1 MGPTGKKPSPHDANR
16 EDAGRP
22 IDDDDHHRTLRSSDR
37 PRLLFASQAPASSC
51 SSLFFSLFRFDLFFS
66 FFFFLP
72 ASPYRVG
79 AVREK
84 ERLDRLS
91 DTMARRCDA
100 APPMDA
106 PGDGEHASLTDALP
120 TEMVCRIV
128 SLFRARPGDWMP
140 LLLTSR
146 AMAAACRA
154 TLDPAS
160 DRVHCGAGGAG
171 PTLAARLVDRY
182 AKDVPG
188 VLDAYR
194 CANASALLVEACRAG
209 DLALT
214 RTLLDGRDRWRVD
227 VTYRNNRPLLECVR
241 LNSAIG
247 VQMLLATGRADPVDH
262 PGAAHLGRCALH
274 QKPACRR
281 PDHPALCDACAR
293 GQPGGPWSDSDDD
306 DDDDDDD
313 DHVNDD
319 GDGPHNAHRGGTYLD
334 DYDDDPLADTEEDDD
349 DMEDENVD
357 VGDGRDP
364 RIVGHEPARGDDVR
378 AVPVGLAHAPAAVAL
393 AAHLH
398 GGDGDFEVDYGAL
411 FDGQD
416 DGDDDNDRDYEPH
429 ASVYAN
435 LVNEDE
441 DDDDEIG
448 ESHGVCRNR
457 GRDRG
462 GDDGDDDRDNDEDED
477 GDEDGPESGDD
488 KEVGGAGL
496 WTDDRDDFNAA
507 VDVRDDD
514 DDGWGDEPRH
524 EAVAW
529 EGAADPA
536 TVPAHMLPAG
546 SGGEH
551 ALAVRRADLARCVC
565 RRGMTFA
572 IVWIDDEGRE
582 IGGRAQGPASEPLWF
597 LVCEDPTALVA
608 DGPLS
613 FLTAHAHPPSRPAV
627 PLWHG
632 DDHLNANSADD
643 ASGSSGGGKNDHNRS
658 GGGPAVVGRA
668 IDMFVMDQGAADDP
682 NRDANLDNDGDE
694 EEDEMRAES
703 IDQVEGGSQG
713 SPMVFGDRAVSPA
726 VFHGDDDTDD
736 GADNA
741 STHRREH
748 GVERTTTP
756 SEPHDTDAAA
766 PGSVAVVEGQAALW
780 IDGGGRVAAR
790 IPCTCASDGRPF
802 YTQSMQ
808 RWCPLFWAAL
818 MSVGVLGQLLGHVG
832 AATAADR
839 PGAGAERRWACR
851 PADVLMLAVAQMVV
865 FSSVSHMASLSDLH
879 AAALDL
885 MLRAGAI
892 DLAAHGDFLVA
903 FAADRGC
910 SEIIEMLVEYGGG
923 AKGVIDVTAHGDL
936 ALRRALWRYVRL
948 YRPASGAGARLE
960 PEERSSRM
968 CLYAAVLVALASAAG
983 LDTGGMDPTDA
994 LMEPLDPG
1002 FVRALARRVYPGM
1015 TANEIGRLRLPPL
1028 RPHYPPPFT
1037 PPL

>member
-1 MGPTGKKPSPHDANR
+1 
-16 EDAGRP
+16 
-22 IDDDDHHRTLRSSDR
+22 
-37 PRLLFASQAPASSC
+37 
-51 SSLFFSLFRFDLFFS
+51 
-66 FFFFLP
+66 
-72 ASPYRVG
+72 
-79 AVREK
+79 
-84 ERLDRLS
+84 
-91 DTMARRCDA
+91 MARRGNA
-100 APPMDA
+100 ATPIDVHS
-106 PGDGEHASLTDALP
+106 DCEHASLTDALP

-128 SLFRARPGDWMP
+128 SLFRARPGDWMA

-160 DRVHCGAGGAG
+160 DRVRCGAAGAG

-182 AKDVPG
+182 AEDVPS

-227 VTYRNNRPLLECVR
+227 VSYRHNRPLLECVR

-247 VQMLLATGRADPVDH
+247 VQMLLATGGADPVDH

-274 QKPACRR
+274 QEPACRR

-313 DHVNDD
+313 HVNDNVDDD
-319 GDGPHNAHRGGTYLD
+319 GDGPHDAHRGTYLD
-334 DYDDDPLADTEEDDD
+334 DYDDDPLADTDEDDND
-349 DMEDENVD
+349 IEDENVD
-357 VGDGRDP
+357 DDGGRDP
-364 RIVGHEPARGDDVR
+364 RAVGHDSADGAGIR
-378 AVPVGLAHAPAAVAL
+378 AVPVGLGHAPAAAVPAT
-393 AAHLH
+393 HSH
-398 GGDGDFEVDYGAL
+398 GGDGDFEVDYDAL

-416 DGDDDNDRDYEPH
+416 GGGDDDSDYEPR
-429 ASVYAN
+429 ASVYTN
-435 LVNEDE
+435 LVDDE
-441 DDDDEIG
+441 NDDDYGDGEDNRDDDVA
-448 ESHGVCRNR
+448 ESHGSRRNR
-457 GRDRG
+457 GRDPSRG
-462 GDDGDDDRDNDEDED
+462 DDDGDEEGDEDED
-477 GDEDGPESGDD
+477 EDDGPESGDD
-488 KEVGGAGL
+488 QEVGGTGL
-496 WTDDRDDFNAA
+496 WTGDRDDFGAA

-514 DDGWGDEPRH
+514 DDGWSDEPRH

-536 TVPAHMLPAG
+536 MAPAHILPAG
-546 SGGEH
+546 SGGGH
-551 ALAVRRADLARCVC
+551 ALAVRRSDLARCVC
-565 RRGMTFA
+565 RRGMAFA
-572 IVWIDDEGRE
+572 IVWIDDDGRE

-627 PLWHG
+627 PMWCG
-632 DDHLNANSADD
+632 NDHLNADSADD
-643 ASGSSGGGKNDHNRS
+643 ASGYSENDHSASDRCS
-658 GGGPAVVGRA
+658 TAVGRA
-668 IDMFVMDQGAADDP
+668 VGMFAVDQSAAGDR
-682 NRDANLDNDGDE
+682 NRDADFDGGE
-694 EEDEMRAES
+694 EGQEDESTAENTN
-703 IDQVEGGSQG
+703 QVEDG
-713 SPMVFGDRAVSPA
+713 SPRSSTPFGNRTVSPA
-726 VFHGDDDTDD
+726 VFHGDDDGND
-736 GADNA
+736 GLGNDA
-741 STHRREH
+741 STHDHEH
-748 GVERTTTP
+748 GVERTATP
-756 SEPHDTDAAA
+756 SEPHDADATA
-766 PGSVAVVEGQAALW
+766 PGGVAVVEGQAALW
-780 IDGGGRVAAR
+780 IDGSGRVMAR

-832 AATAADR
+832 PATAADR

-865 FSSVSHMASLSDLH
+865 FSSVSQMASLSDLH

-923 AKGVIDVTAHGDL
+923 TKGVIDVTAHGDL

-948 YRPASGAGARLE
+948 YRPAFGAGARLE

>member
-1 MGPTGKKPSPHDANR
+1 
-16 EDAGRP
+16 
-22 IDDDDHHRTLRSSDR
+22 
-37 PRLLFASQAPASSC
+37 
-51 SSLFFSLFRFDLFFS
+51 
-66 FFFFLP
+66 
-72 ASPYRVG
+72 
-79 AVREK
+79 
-84 ERLDRLS
+84 
-91 DTMARRCDA
+91 MAEGGDA

-106 PGDGEHASLTDALP
+106 TGDGERASLTDALP

-128 SLFRARPGDWMP
+128 SLFRARPGDWMA

-182 AKDVPG
+182 AKDVPA

-227 VTYRNNRPLLECVR
+227 VSYRHNRPLLECVR

-274 QKPACRR
+274 QEPACRR

-306 DDDDDDD
+306 DDDDHGNDDD
-313 DHVNDD
+313 GPDD
-319 GDGPHNAHRGGTYLD
+319 AHGGTYLD
-334 DYDDDPLADTEEDDD
+334 DYDDDPLADTDEDDEDDEDDNVGDDD
-349 DMEDENVD
+349 DRGPPTTGQEYVD
-357 VGDGRDP
+357 DG
-364 RIVGHEPARGDDVR
+364 DVR
-378 AVPVGLAHAPAAVAL
+378 VAPVGSGPAPTATVPAA
-393 AAHLH
+393 HSH
-398 GGDGDFEVDYGAL
+398 DGDGDFEVDYDAL
-411 FDGQD
+411 FDGE
-416 DGDDDNDRDYEPH
+416 DGGGDDRDYEPH
-429 ASVYAN
+429 ASVYAS
-435 LVNEDE
+435 LVDDDEDEDE
-441 DDDDEIG
+441 DDIA
-448 ESHGVCRNR
+448 ESRSSH
-457 GRDRG
+457 RDRDR
-462 GDDGDDDRDNDEDED
+462 GDDGDDGEDD
-477 GDEDGPESGDD
+477 DGPESGED
-488 KEVGGAGL
+488 KEVGGMGL
-496 WTDDRDDFNAA
+496 WTGNRDDLDATA
-507 VDVRDDD
+507 DVRND

-529 EGAADPA
+529 EGAADPTTA
-536 TVPAHMLPAG
+536 PAHVLPAG
-546 SGGEH
+546 SSGGH

-627 PLWHG
+627 PLWYG
-632 DDHLNANSADD
+632 DDHLSANSADD
-643 ASGSSGGGKNDHNRS
+643 TGDDGNNDHNGS
-658 GGGPAVVGRA
+658 CGGRA
-668 IDMFVMDQGAADDP
+668 IDMFAMGQGAAGDRD
-682 NRDANLDNDGDE
+682 RDANLDNDGDE
-694 EEDEMRAES
+694 EDDEDRAES
-703 IDQVEGGSQG
+703 IDRVDSA
-713 SPMVFGDRAVSPA
+713 SPGPSTTLPVDLAVSPA
-726 VFHGDDDTDD
+726 VFHGDDD
-736 GADNA
+736 GNDNGDA
-741 STHRREH
+741 SAHHREH
-748 GVERTTTP
+748 DDERTATS
-756 SEPHDTDAAA
+756 SEPHDANVAAHGGA
-766 PGSVAVVEGQAALW
+766 AAVVEGQAALW
-780 IDGGGRVAAR
+780 IDSSGRVTAR

-802 YTQSMQ
+802 YTQAMQ

-832 AATAADR
+832 AATVADR

-923 AKGVIDVTAHGDL
+923 TKGTIDVTAHGDL

-948 YRPASGAGARLE
+948 YRPAFGAGARLE

>member
-1 MGPTGKKPSPHDANR
+1 
-16 EDAGRP
+16 
-22 IDDDDHHRTLRSSDR
+22 
-37 PRLLFASQAPASSC
+37 
-51 SSLFFSLFRFDLFFS
+51 
-66 FFFFLP
+66 
-72 ASPYRVG
+72 
-79 AVREK
+79 
-84 ERLDRLS
+84 
-91 DTMARRCDA
+91 MARGADA
-100 APPMDA
+100 APPMGA
-106 PGDGEHASLTDALP
+106 LGDGEHTSLTDALP

-128 SLFRARPGDWMP
+128 SLFRARPGDWMA

-146 AMAAACRA
+146 TMAAACRA

-160 DRVHCGAGGAG
+160 DRVHCGAAGAG

-182 AKDVPG
+182 AKDVPA

-209 DLALT
+209 DLVLT

-227 VTYRNNRPLLECVR
+227 VSYRHNRPLLECVR

-274 QKPACRR
+274 QEPACRR
-281 PDHPALCDACAR
+281 PDHPALCDMCAR

-306 DDDDDDD
+306 DDDDHANDDD
-313 DHVNDD
+313 DGPDD
-319 GDGPHNAHRGGTYLD
+319 AHRGYLD
-334 DYDDDPLADTEEDDD
+334 DYDDDPLADTDEDDD
-349 DMEDENVD
+349 DGDDDGND
-357 VGDGRDP
+357 NDDGRDP
-364 RIVGHEPARGDDVR
+364 RTTGQESADDDNVR
-378 AVPVGLAHAPAAVAL
+378 AVPIGPGQAPTAMVPAA
-393 AAHLH
+393 HSH

-411 FDGQD
+411 FDGE
-416 DGDDDNDRDYEPH
+416 DGGGDNDRDYEPH
-429 ASVYAN
+429 ASVYAS
-435 LVNEDE
+435 LVDNDDDDDDDNDIAESHRNHRNRDRGRIRGGDDEEDEEEDEDE
-441 DDDDEIG
+441 DDE
-448 ESHGVCRNR
+448 EE
-457 GRDRG
+457 
-462 GDDGDDDRDNDEDED
+462 ED
-477 GDEDGPESGDD
+477 DGPESGDD
-488 KEVGGAGL
+488 KEVGGMGL
-496 WTDDRDDFNAA
+496 WTGDRDDLAAA

-514 DDGWGDEPRH
+514 DDNGWGDEPRH

-536 TVPAHMLPAG
+536 TAPAHILPAG
-546 SGGEH
+546 SGSGH
-551 ALAVRRADLARCVC
+551 ALAVRRANLARCVC

-627 PLWHG
+627 PLWYR
-632 DDHLNANSADD
+632 DDHLNANGADD
-643 ASGSSGGGKNDHNRS
+643 TRGGVNDDHNGAD
-658 GGGPAVVGRA
+658 GGSAVVGRA
-668 IDMFVMDQGAADDP
+668 IHMFAMGQGAPAVDNGDR
-682 NRDANLDNDGDE
+682 NRDANIPHDADDEGDDNK
-694 EEDEMRAES
+694 AES
-703 IDQVEGGSQG
+703 IDRVDGGSPIRET
-713 SPMVFGDRAVSPA
+713 STPSGDRVVGPA
-726 VFHGDDDTDD
+726 IFHADGGNDNSDTSAHYDEHGD
-736 GADNA
+736 G
-741 STHRREH
+741 
-748 GVERTTTP
+748 RTAAP
-756 SEPHDTDAAA
+756 SEPPDAGATA
-766 PGSVAVVEGQAALW
+766 LGGVAVVEGQAALW
-780 IDGGGRVAAR
+780 IDGSGRVMAR

-802 YTQSMQ
+802 YTQAMQ

-832 AATAADR
+832 AATVADR

-923 AKGVIDVTAHGDL
+923 TKGVIDVTAHGDL

-948 YRPASGAGARLE
+948 YRPAFGAGARLE

-1037 PPL
+1037 PPS

>member
-1 MGPTGKKPSPHDANR
+1 
-16 EDAGRP
+16 
-22 IDDDDHHRTLRSSDR
+22 
-37 PRLLFASQAPASSC
+37 
-51 SSLFFSLFRFDLFFS
+51 
-66 FFFFLP
+66 
-72 ASPYRVG
+72 
-79 AVREK
+79 
-84 ERLDRLS
+84 
-91 DTMARRCDA
+91 MARGGDA
-100 APPMDA
+100 APPTDA
-106 PGDGEHASLTDALP
+106 SGDGEHASLTDALP

-128 SLFRARPGDWMP
+128 SLFRARPGDWMA

-227 VTYRNNRPLLECVR
+227 VSYRHNRALLECVR

-274 QKPACRR
+274 QEPACRR

-293 GQPGGPWSDSDDD
+293 GQPGGAWSDSDDD

-319 GDGPHNAHRGGTYLD
+319 GDGPNEGHRGTYLDD
-334 DYDDDPLADTEEDDD
+334 DYDDDPLADTDEDDD

-357 VGDGRDP
+357 DDDGRDP
-364 RIVGHEPARGDDVR
+364 LTVNRESADGDDVR
-378 AVPVGLAHAPAAVAL
+378 AAPVGPGHAPVAMMPT
-393 AAHLH
+393 AHSH
-398 GGDGDFEVDYGAL
+398 DGDGDFEVDYGAL
-411 FDGQD
+411 FDGED
-416 DGDDDNDRDYEPH
+416 DGGDDDRDYEPH

-435 LVNEDE
+435 LV
-441 DDDDEIG
+441 DDDDDDIY
-448 ESHGVCRNR
+448 ESRGSHHNR
-457 GRDRG
+457 GHDPSRG
-462 GDDGDDDRDNDEDED
+462 GDDGDKDEDD
-477 GDEDGPESGDD
+477 DGPESDDD
-488 KEVGGAGL
+488 KEVAGAGL
-496 WTDDRDDFNAA
+496 WTGDRDDFNTA
-507 VDVRDDD
+507 VGVRDDD
-514 DDGWGDEPRH
+514 DGDWGDGPHH

-536 TVPAHMLPAG
+536 TAPAHILPAG
-546 SGGEH
+546 SGGGH

-572 IVWIDDEGRE
+572 IVWVDDEGRE

-613 FLTAHAHPPSRPAV
+613 FLTAHAHPPSRPPV

-632 DDHLNANSADD
+632 DDRLNADSADD
-643 ASGSSGGGKNDHNRS
+643 ASADGKNDHNGS
-658 GGGPAVVGRA
+658 GGGHAVVGRA
-668 IDMFVMDQGAADDP
+668 IDMFVMDQGTTGDR
-682 NRDANLDNDGDE
+682 NRDANLDNNGHDE
-694 EEDEMRAES
+694 GGEDRAER
-703 IDQVEGGSQG
+703 IDQTEGRSPGS
-713 SPMVFGDRAVSPA
+713 SAPLGDRAVSPVA
-726 VFHGDDDTDD
+726 FHGDDDRGDNDDDD
-736 GADNA
+736 GKNNGDA
-741 STHRREH
+741 STTHYREH
-748 GVERTTTP
+748 GVERTATAF
-756 SEPHDTDAAA
+756 EPHAAA
-766 PGSVAVVEGQAALW
+766 ATAPGGVAVVEGQAALW
-780 IDGGGRVAAR
+780 IDGSGRVTAR

-832 AATAADR
+832 AATVADR
-839 PGAGAERRWACR
+839 PGSGVERRWACR
-851 PADVLMLAVAQMVV
+851 PGDVLMLAVAQMVV

-923 AKGVIDVTAHGDL
+923 TKGLIDVTAHDDL